1 MPKLDTHL
9 HNLIAQWYDAKT
21 DDERH
26 RLQREGQKHLV
37 DKGVSSARES
47 NLHWTM
53 LIDLMEAP

>member
-9 HNLIAQWYDAKT
+9 HNLVAQWYEAKT

-26 RLQREGQKHLV
+26 RLQQEGQEHLRS
-37 DKGVSSARES
+37 KGYSDREV
-47 NLHWTM
+47 NLLWVT